1 MMITKQQRWNRYVNA
16 INFCIS
22 QGYYIKCVDS
32 KGVDGK
38 WNGNERAIIV
48 KNFYGARE
56 CIIRL
61 KTKKYKPMEL
71 YLMIVEKIGLPNAD
85 FVS

>member
-1 MMITKQQRWNRYVNA
+1 MITIQQRWNRYVRA

-22 QGYYIKCVDS
+22 QGYFINCVDS

-38 WNGNERAIIV
+38 WNGNVRAIRV
-48 KNFYGARE
+48 KNFYGSRE

-61 KTKKYKPMEL
+61 KSKKYKPMEL
-71 YLMIVEKIGLPNAD
+71 YTMVVEKIGLPNAD
-85 FVS
+85 